1 MAWCL
6 KCKSEYREG
15 YTVCADCGC
24 ELVEELPAQAEP
36 SAEEDFA
43 EGEIFGAEEA
53 FAAGEDFAEV
63 TLTNRQEAE
72 EESSPYRDSSEQA
85 NDNRSSGWTLLVIGV
100 LGIAVV
106 VAGILNLLPLS
117 LGNPYLFYG
126 VLSAVSVLFF
136 VSGIMSFK
144 SARLFQKKAESE
156 NTLRGTLT
164 EWCAEN
170 LRAEEIDLEVKV
182 PEDTEEVLYFK
193 RTEWIKARL
202 NHQFVNLDQS
212 FLDRLIDEFVYDEV
226 FGEKQE

>member
-1 MAWCL
+1 MAWCP

-24 ELVEELPAQAEP
+24 ELVEELPREESPTA
-36 SAEEDFA
+36 EDFA
-43 EGEIFGAEEA
+43 TGENFDAGEEPGAEE
-53 FAAGEDFAEV
+53 
-63 TLTNRQEAE
+63 TLTGQQEAE
-72 EESSPYRDSSEQA
+72 EEDSPYRDSAEQA
-85 NDNRSSGWTLLVIGV
+85 NDNRSSGWILLVIGA

-106 VAGILNLLPLS
+106 VTGILNLLPLS

-164 EWCAEN
+164 EWCTEN
-170 LRAEEIDLEVKV
+170 LQAEAIDREVRAS
-182 PEDTEEVLYFK
+182 EDTEEVLYFK

-212 FLDRLIDEFVYDEV
+212 FLDMFIDESVYDAV